1 MVAIAFV
8 SLRIET
14 CDQPQGKDNNIL
26 SLLPQSQPSLE
37 VTSDRSARIIWPSQ
51 YTVID
56 VIFEK
61 IYKFHVK
68 CHQDHVDHL

>member
-26 SLLPQSQPSLE
+26 
-37 VTSDRSARIIWPSQ
+37 
-51 YTVID
+51 YH
-56 VIFEK
+56 EK
-61 IYKFHVK
+61 IRF
-68 CHQDHVDHL
+68 L